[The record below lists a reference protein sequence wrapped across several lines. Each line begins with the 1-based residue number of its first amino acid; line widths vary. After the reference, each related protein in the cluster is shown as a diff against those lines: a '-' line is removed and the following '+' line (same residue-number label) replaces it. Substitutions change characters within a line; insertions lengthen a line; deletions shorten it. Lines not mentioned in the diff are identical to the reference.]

1 MAIGARGEADAEGKE
16 KEEAVRAGS
25 GGHVVIARPDCVA
38 SPIISAE
45 MWSSNWDAPN
55 RKSVNDRGIALPR
68 SWSADGHFVLGEYT
82 VSST

>member
-25 GGHVVIARPDCVA
+25 GGHVVIARPDCEA

-45 MWSSNWDAPN
+45 MWSSNWVSPN
-55 RKSVNDRGIALPR
+55 RKSVNIEASIAVLRCP
-68 SWSADGHFVLGEYT
+68 VLGRQT
-82 VSST
+82 VILYSVSIR